1 MKCWI
6 NHNKLKHYLLRDG
19 GVQLF
24 VTCGI
29 SSIPPI
35 FLSPILTP
43 HWQMNL
49 FFLPC
54 ESIKIRILVI
64 LEATYPK
71 VSLTEK
77 KVSVLLTGIPHVA
90 PGMCHCHPAFTSSC
104 HGHSQGWTSLFFI
117 RAKWNLLTK
126 FFPHLNCH
134 LAQFLWRC
142 RWLLWS
148 TASESSLGCNLG
160 NRQIWQFICSRRS
173 FVTFQSLV
181 LWPNHWDHPTDHSHC
196 QPCDAELEGRT
207 GP

>member
-6 NHNKLKHYLLRDG
+6 NHNKLKHYLLRNG

-35 FLSPILTP
+35 FLPPPFSPILTP

-77 KVSVLLTGIPHVA
+77 KLSVLHAGIPHIA

-104 HGHSQGWTSLFFI
+104 HGHGQGLTSLFFFYQSKVK
-117 RAKWNLLTK
+117 RAHEILSTFKLPSGTVLVEVPLTLVIHSFWKLLG
-126 FFPHLNCH
+126 L
-134 LAQFLWRC
+134 
-142 RWLLWS
+142 
-148 TASESSLGCNLG
+148 
-160 NRQIWQFICSRRS
+160 
-173 FVTFQSLV
+173 
-181 LWPNHWDHPTDHSHC
+181 
-196 QPCDAELEGRT
+196 
-207 GP
+207 